1 MIFIKILIG
10 GSYLVTLYILIYWF
24 LFYFEK
30 KDFIHKDNKKIKKL
44 KQYPLVSIIMPCFNE
59 EKNINKSLTS
69 IQNLQYPKD
78 KIELI
83 IINDGSTDKSEI
95 IIKKYIKNNP
105 KLNIKYISQKN
116 YGKGRALNNGLKILK
131 GTLFAC

>member
-83 IINDGSTDKSEI
+83 IINDGSTHKSEI
-95 IIKKYIKNNP
+95 IIK
-105 KLNIKYISQKN
+105 
-116 YGKGRALNNGLKILK
+116 
-131 GTLFAC
+131 TV